1 MKRIL
6 PLSLAVLTFN
16 AFAADFGLGV
26 SVESNDAWIYVPID
40 VSPKLRIEPNV
51 RYIESESEVQ
61 SKSDIFGS
69 IFTTSESQSLEI
81 GIAVFG
87 LTSVLEAVR
96 AYYGARVAY
105 IDSEFEIRSSGDF
118 TEISQEQSADG
129 YRISPTIGFEYQF
142 NRRFSIGGEAAW
154 FYQDIDIDNDAGTAT
169 GRADIEQNGTETNL
183 IFRFFF

>member
-1 MKRIL
+1 MKRI
-6 PLSLAVLTFN
+6 PILSLALLTCN

-40 VSPKLRIEPNV
+40 VSPKLRVEPSI
-51 RYIESESEVQ
+51 RYVKSEAEIRSES
-61 SKSDIFGS
+61 DFG
-69 IFTTSESQSLEI
+69 FTQLTTNEAQSLEVGI
-81 GIAVFG
+81 GLFG
-87 LTSVLEAVR
+87 LTAILESVR

-105 IDSEFEIRSSGDF
+105 IDSEIEFRSVSEFD
-118 TEISQEQSADG
+118 ENSQEQSTNG

-154 FYQDIDIDNDAGTAT
+154 YYEEVNSDIDFPPGIAEVDSE
-169 GRADIEQNGTETNL
+169 RNGTETYL